1 HIRQKIERTSTGY
14 YYYYYKK
21 NIQTKQMSA
30 KPTQKQSAILQH
42 PIWKCN
48 HYFEFISVKGKNII
62 VHCHLCGGKK
72 TLQTAKNST
81 SNLLKHL
88 KGQHSTV
95 KPIEMV
101 LGAGKNA
108 STFVKLD
115 FSCPTPTVTG
125 EGLKKLVAWYIVEN
139 MLPIS
144 TVDSPSFWCI
154 IEKIPTNNK
163 ASLPHRK
170 MFAAYLE
177 REYAMMQASLKATL
191 EEVGFVSTTADIW
204 TANNR
209 SYMGVTLHWMDR
221 DILKGNKAALA
232 CKRLRGRH
240 TFDVIAAE
248 LEQIHSSYGLLNK
261 VVATVTDN
269 ASNFIEAFKTY
280 QIATSESDDEEEE
293 QEESVTFT
301 DVTEALST
309 ENDDGVS
316 HRCASHGINL
326 ISTGDVEKCL
336 TSSTSTKDVY
346 KINIAKCTALWT
358 KASRSTVA
366 SEQVQVVSQRK
377 LLIPSST
384 RWNSFHEAVSR
395 ITEIPMNET
404 LKDTLSRMTADL
416 PDVIVKVCSYSFDLL
431 ANFGDLLP
439 CTIMVREQSIV
450 HSNNYTAIL
459 NTSNSIFQAIQTRF
473 ADVLNNKDALLHVKE
488 LLIAELG
495 YEFESLNQFPNI
507 KNILLKFNT
516 PTPSS
521 APVERLFSLG
531 DLVLTPRRNRLS
543 DKRFEKLL
551 LMRYN
556 HCFT

>member
-1 HIRQKIERTSTGY
+1 MYRISEKYTFTS
-14 YYYYYKK
+14 
-21 NIQTKQMSA
+21 
-30 KPTQKQSAILQH
+30 
-42 PIWKCN
+42 WKCN

-62 VHCHLCGGKK
+62 VHCHLS
-72 TLQTAKNST
+72 KNST

-101 LGAGKNA
+101 PGAGKKCIYFCCHVSA
-108 STFVKLD
+108 SACPSPAKRQKLNL
-115 FSCPTPTVTG
+115 SCPTPTITG

-139 MLPIS
+139 MLSIS

-177 REYAMMQASLKATL
+177 REYAMMEASLKATL
-191 EEVGFVSTTADIW
+191 EEVGFISTTADIW

-221 DILKGNKAALA
+221 NTLKGNKAALA

-248 LEQIHSSYGLLNK
+248 LEQIHSSYGLLNE

-269 ASNFIEAFKTY
+269 ASNFIKAFKTY
-280 QIATSESDDEEEE
+280 QIATSESDDDEEE
-293 QEESVTFT
+293 QEEGVTFT
-301 DVTEALST
+301 DVTE
-309 ENDDGVS
+309 
-316 HRCASHGINL
+316 
-326 ISTGDVEKCL
+326 KYF
-336 TSSTSTKDVY
+336 TSSTSTKTVY

-377 LLIPSST
+377 LLVPSST

-395 ITEIPMNET
+395 ITEIPMNELNSLCTKLGVKCFNDKEHQLLHEYCNAMKPLTAALDILQGDNCSYGALLPTLEVLMAKTLT

-416 PDVIVKVCSYSFDLL
+416 PDVIVKVCSYTFDLL
-431 ANFGDLLP
+431 ANFGYLLP
-439 CTIMVREQSIV
+439 CTIMIREQSIV
-450 HSNNYTAIL
+450 QY
-459 NTSNSIFQAIQTRF
+459 
-473 ADVLNNKDALLHVKE
+473 VLRSG
-488 LLIAELG
+488 G

-507 KNILLKFNT
+507 KNIFLKFNT

-521 APVERLFSLG
+521 APVEWLFSLG

>member
-1 HIRQKIERTSTGY
+1 VSEKYTFTS
-14 YYYYYKK
+14 
-21 NIQTKQMSA
+21 
-30 KPTQKQSAILQH
+30 
-42 PIWKCN
+42 WKCN

-62 VHCHLCGGKK
+62 VHS
-72 TLQTAKNST
+72 KNST

-101 LGAGKNA
+101 PGAGKKCIYFCCHVSA
-108 STFVKLD
+108 SACPSPAKRQKLNL
-115 FSCPTPTVTG
+115 SCPTPTITG

-139 MLPIS
+139 MLSIS

-177 REYAMMQASLKATL
+177 REYAMMEASLKATL
-191 EEVGFVSTTADIW
+191 EEVGFISTTADIW

-221 DILKGNKAALA
+221 NTLKGNKAALA

-248 LEQIHSSYGLLNK
+248 LEQIHSSYGLLNE

-269 ASNFIEAFKTY
+269 ASNFIKAFKTY
-280 QIATSESDDEEEE
+280 QI
-293 QEESVTFT
+293 QEE
-301 DVTEALST
+301 
-309 ENDDGVS
+309 
-316 HRCASHGINL
+316 
-326 ISTGDVEKCL
+326 GDVEKYF
-336 TSSTSTKDVY
+336 TSSTSTKTVY

-377 LLIPSST
+377 LLVPSST

-395 ITEIPMNET
+395 ITEIPMNELNSLCTKLGVKCFNDKEHQLLHEYCNAMKPLTAALDILQGDNCSYGALLPTLEVLMAKTLT

-416 PDVIVKVCSYSFDLL
+416 PDVIVKVCSYTFDLL
-431 ANFGDLLP
+431 ANFGYLLP
-439 CTIMVREQSIV
+439 CTIMIREQSIV
-450 HSNNYTAIL
+450 SG
-459 NTSNSIFQAIQTRF
+459 
-473 ADVLNNKDALLHVKE
+473 
-488 LLIAELG
+488 G

-507 KNILLKFNT
+507 KNIFLKFNT

-521 APVERLFSLG
+521 APVEWLFSLG